1 REPAGLPVDTTQLG
15 DASELTT
22 RRLTGPL
29 RSLVRAIGAGMATYH
44 LVVLGRFFGIVT
56 DPQKLYAMHL
66 TFVVVLAFLL
76 IPARRGQ
83 PRPTVVDW
91 LLIAASVVVVTYVFV
106 VFEDLTGRAGVFP
119 TRGDVIVG
127 TLLVIVTLEAS
138 RRATGWSLPI
148 LSAAIAVYPFIGPYL
163 PGLLTHRG
171 FSFNTVISFLFSD
184 NAIYGVPIQVSARDV
199 YLFILFGAFLEAS
212 NIGKFI
218 VNLGLSVAGG
228 RRGGP
233 AKVSIVTSA
242 LFGTVSGSS
251 AANVMVDGVINIPL
265 MKATGF
271 KGAVAGGIEAM
282 NSTGGQIVP
291 PVMGA
296 AAFLMADILGVPYA
310 RIALAAIG
318 PALLYY
324 VAAYWMI
331 DLYAASR
338 GLRGLPRKDLP
349 RFTEIMLTHGYLLAP
364 LVVLLFLII
373 AYGASPFRAALYAL
387 AVTVGV
393 ALIRADTRLN
403 LVKIISAMEEGAR
416 RTIEIGVSC
425 AAAGIIVG
433 VLSLTGLGGKFSE
446 VLINLTGGSL
456 LLALIGTMVAAI
468 ILGTGLPTTAAYAI
482 GASVL
487 APALIRL
494 GAPALAAH
502 MFLFYFSVI
511 SAVTPPVAF
520 ASFAAASIA
529 KAPMW
534 ETSVESMRFGIAGYV
549 VPFMF
554 VYGSAL
560 LVGTTPWPET
570 VLALFTGMLGTLALA
585 AATIGYLIRRATVPE
600 RVALLAASLLLI
612 RPGLGTDLI
621 GIALLVGVAVVQR
634 FLRAPIPSPAP
645 PSSTNQKS

>member
-1 REPAGLPVDTTQLG
+1 M
-15 DASELTT
+15 
-22 RRLTGPL
+22 
-29 RSLVRAIGAGMATYH
+29 AIYH
-44 LVVLGRFFGIVT
+44 LFVLGRFFGIVT

-91 LLIAASVVVVTYVFV
+91 LLIGASAVVVTYVFV
-106 VFEDLTGRAGVFP
+106 AFEDLTGRAGVFP

-184 NAIYGVPIQVSARDV
+184 NAIYGIPIQVSARDV

-387 AVTVGV
+387 VVTVGV
-393 ALIRADTRLN
+393 SLIRADTRLN
-403 LVKIISAMEEGAR
+403 LVKIINAMEEGAK

-425 AAAGIIVG
+425 AAAGITLKT
-433 VLSLTGLGGKFSE
+433 LS
-446 VLINLTGGSL
+446 
-456 LLALIGTMVAAI
+456 
-468 ILGTGLPTTAAYAI
+468 
-482 GASVL
+482 SV
-487 APALIRL
+487 
-494 GAPALAAH
+494 
-502 MFLFYFSVI
+502 
-511 SAVTPPVAF
+511 
-520 ASFAAASIA
+520 
-529 KAPMW
+529 
-534 ETSVESMRFGIAGYV
+534 
-549 VPFMF
+549 
-554 VYGSAL
+554 
-560 LVGTTPWPET
+560 
-570 VLALFTGMLGTLALA
+570 
-585 AATIGYLIRRATVPE
+585 
-600 RVALLAASLLLI
+600 
-612 RPGLGTDLI
+612 RPGLSAFTVI
-621 GIALLVGVAVVQR
+621 PR
-634 FLRAPIPSPAP
+634 RASA
-645 PSSTNQKS
+645 TAK